1 MSERKLTE
9 WALPYIKSFRTYIDI
24 GASTGKTAIPFIGK
38 FEKIYCFEPNPRS
51 FEELSKNK
59 NLICYNCAIGDKNE
73 IKELVMND
81 STNNPEHGSISEERN
96 KDWLTGERFSVEVKR
111 LDDFKFESID
121 FIKIDTEQYELQVI
135 EGAIK
140 TIKKHKP
147 TIFFENKRNEADA
160 VILLLLDLGFTVKK
174 WKSDTIAYYT
184 D

>member
-9 WALPYIKSFRTYIDI
+9 WAFPYIKSFRTYIDI
-24 GASTGKTAIPFIGK
+24 GASTGKTSIPFIGK

-81 STNNPEHGSISEERN
+81 STNNPEHGSIAEERN
-96 KDWLTGERFSVEVKR
+96 KDWVTGERFKVEVKR

-160 VILLLLDLGFTVKK
+160 VILLLLDLGFTVRK